1 MSRVSLAGMGG
12 FRAERQ
18 ASVYVLPSQVLRLH
32 TAFAAGAHDGRIRRQ
47 WSLVM
52 EHVHDYLIV
61 GAGMAADAAAKAIR
75 ELDSAADVAVV
86 GEETSPPYQRPP
98 LSKALWKGD
107 KTVAGIDLGT
117 AASGAKLYTGRRV
130 VVLDRAAHVVRDD
143 QGDSYRYRRLLLAT
157 GATPR
162 QLPFEGGDRL
172 IHYRALRDYEA
183 LRRFA
188 RPGANIAV
196 IGGGFIGAEL
206 AASLCGVGCKVCLLF
221 PDAHIGAGRY
231 PDGLARHL
239 DDYYRQR
246 GVDVRSGVRVTGGRP
261 VDGGVELGLSDG
273 SLLRV
278 EAAVAGLGVTPNT
291 ALAEQAGL
299 KLDNGIVVD
308 AQLRSSEPEIWA
320 AGDVANF
327 YNPALDR
334 RLRVEH
340 EDAAVGMGRHAGRA
354 MVGKGDSYDTLPF
367 FYSDLFDLGYEAVG
381 LLDTRLDV
389 VEDWREPYRE
399 GVVYYLERG
408 RVRGVL
414 LWNTWDQVDAARAL
428 IAEAGPFDAA
438 SVKGRLP
445 RRA

>member
-1 MSRVSLAGMGG
+1 
-12 FRAERQ
+12 
-18 ASVYVLPSQVLRLH
+18 
-32 TAFAAGAHDGRIRRQ
+32 
-47 WSLVM
+47 M

-75 ELDSAADVAVV
+75 EVDAAADIGMV
-86 GEETSPPYQRPP
+86 GEESAPPYQRPP

-107 KTVAGIDLGT
+107 KQLADIDLGT
-117 AASGAKLYTGRRV
+117 AASGATLYQGRRIV
-130 VVLDRAAHVVRDD
+130 ALDRAAHVARDG
-143 QGDSYRYRRLLLAT
+143 QGDTYRYRRLLLAT

-162 QLPFEGGDRL
+162 RLPFEGGERL
-172 IHYRALRDYEA
+172 IHFRTLDDYQR
-183 LRRFA
+183 LRRYA
-188 RPGANIAV
+188 QLGAIIAV

-206 AASLCGVGCKVCLLF
+206 AASLSGVGCKVSMLF

-246 GVDVRSGVRVTGGRP
+246 GVDVRSGVRVTGGKST
-261 VDGGVELGLSDG
+261 DGGVELALSDG

-278 EAAVAGLGVTPNT
+278 EAAVAGLGVTPAT

-299 KLDNGIVVD
+299 KLDNGVVVD
-308 AQLRSSEPEIWA
+308 AQLRSSEPDIWA

-327 YNPALDR
+327 FNPALDR

-340 EDAAVGMGRHAGRA
+340 EDAAVSMGRHAGRA
-354 MVGKGDSYDTLPF
+354 MAGIAASYDALPF

-438 SVKGRLP
+438 SLKGRLP
-445 RRA
+445 RQA

>member
-1 MSRVSLAGMGG
+1 
-12 FRAERQ
+12 
-18 ASVYVLPSQVLRLH
+18 
-32 TAFAAGAHDGRIRRQ
+32 
-47 WSLVM
+47 M

-75 ELDSAADVAVV
+75 EADAAADLGMV
-86 GEETSPPYQRPP
+86 GEESVPPYQRPP
-98 LSKALWKGD
+98 LSKALWRGD
-107 KTVAGIDLGT
+107 KRLAEIDLDT
-117 AASGAKLYTGRRV
+117 AASGAQLYPGRRIV
-130 VVLDRAAHVVRDD
+130 ALDRVAHIVRDA

-162 QLPFEGGDRL
+162 RLPFEGGDRV
-172 IHYRALRDYEA
+172 IHFRTRRDYEA

-188 RPGANIAV
+188 QPGAIIAV
-196 IGGGFIGAEL
+196 VGGGFIGAEL
-206 AASLCGVGCKVCLLF
+206 AASLCGAGCKVCMLF

-231 PDGLARHL
+231 PDGLASHL
-239 DDYYRQR
+239 DGYYRAH
-246 GVDVRSGVRVTGGRP
+246 GVELRSGVRVSGGRP
-261 VDGGVELGLSDG
+261 TDGGVELALSDG

-278 EAAVAGLGVTPNT
+278 EAVVAGLGVTPNT

-299 KLDNGIVVD
+299 AVDNGIVVD
-308 AQLRSSEPEIWA
+308 AQLRSSDPDIWA

-340 EDAAVGMGRHAGRA
+340 EDAAIGMGRHAGRTMA
-354 MVGKGDSYDTLPF
+354 GATGRYDTLPF

-389 VEDWREPYRE
+389 VEDWRDPYRE
-399 GVVYYLERG
+399 GVVYYLDHG

-414 LWNTWDQVDAARAL
+414 LWNTWGQVDAARAL

-438 SVKGRLP
+438 ALKGRLP
-445 RRA
+445 R